1 LKRTIASLLCACC
14 LLVACNSSSPE
25 NTFGIAALNCNLLYG
40 FAGSYE
46 LKRDLATPQEK
57 LVDEKTM
64 KMAPMKRTE
73 VVKDKLTNVEE
84 NYEKVKGLTV
94 TGDNKE
100 MLAAST
106 ALHEFVLPVYKN
118 EYAALAAL
126 YDENAPAEKTEAAAK
141 NITDKYAAK
150 FEELYNAVIKTG
162 TAYAEKHGIPVRQV
176 NPSPSH

>member
-1 LKRTIASLLCACC
+1 MKKTIALLLTACC
-14 LLVACNSSSPE
+14 LLAGCSHSPQE
-25 NTFGIAALNCNLLYG
+25 YFEQAALNCNLMYG

-64 KMAPMKRTE
+64 KMAPMKRAE
-73 VVKDKLTNVEE
+73 VVKDKLTIVEE
-84 NYEKVKGLTV
+84 NFAKVKELSATD
-94 TGDNKE
+94 DNKE
-100 MLAAST
+100 MLTAST
-106 ALHEFVLPVYKN
+106 ELYEFVLPVYKN
-118 EYAALAAL
+118 EYTQLAAL
-126 YDENAPAEKTEAAAK
+126 YDENAPADKIDAAAK

-176 NPSPSH
+176 NPSPR

>member
-1 LKRTIASLLCACC
+1 MKKTIALLLTACC
-14 LLVACNSSSPE
+14 LLAGCSHSPQE
-25 NTFGIAALNCNLLYG
+25 YFEQAALNCNLMYG

-64 KMAPMKRTE
+64 KMAPMKRAE
-73 VVKDKLTNVEE
+73 VVKDKLTIVEE
-84 NYEKVKGLTV
+84 NFAKVKELSATD
-94 TGDNKE
+94 DNKE
-100 MLAAST
+100 MLTAST
-106 ALHEFVLPVYKN
+106 ELYEFVLPVYKN
-118 EYAALAAL
+118 EYTQLAAL
-126 YDENAPAEKTEAAAK
+126 YDENAPADKIDAAAK

-176 NPSPSH
+176 NPSQR